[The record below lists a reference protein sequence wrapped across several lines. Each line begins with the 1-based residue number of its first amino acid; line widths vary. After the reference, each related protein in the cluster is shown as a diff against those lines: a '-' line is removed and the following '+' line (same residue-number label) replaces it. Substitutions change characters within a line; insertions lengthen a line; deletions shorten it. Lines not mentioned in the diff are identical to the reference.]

1 MYWVFLSIA
10 IVSEVMA
17 TSAMKASVGFTK
29 PVPSVITAGCFA
41 VSLYFLSLTLK
52 TLPVGIAYAIWAG
65 AGIVLISI
73 IGLVVFK
80 QSLDAAAIV
89 GIALIVSGVAVINT
103 LSTSVSH

>member
-1 MYWVFLSIA
+1 MHWVFLSIA

>member
-1 MYWVFLSIA
+1 MHWVFLSIA

-17 TSAMKASVGFTK
+17 TSAMKASVGFTR

>member
-1 MYWVFLSIA
+1 MHWVFLSIA

-29 PVPSVITAGCFA
+29 PIPSVITAGCFA

-52 TLPVGIAYAIWAG
+52 ALPVGIAYAIWAG

-80 QSLDAAAIV
+80 QSLDAAAII

>member
-1 MYWVFLSIA
+1 MHWIFLSIA

-52 TLPVGIAYAIWAG
+52 ALPVGIAYAIWAG
-65 AGIVLISI
+65 AGIILISV
-73 IGLVVFK
+73 IGFFVFK
-80 QSLDAAAIV
+80 QTLDAAAIV
-89 GIALIVSGVAVINT
+89 GIGLIVSGVVVINT
-103 LSTSVSH
+103 LSNSVSH

>member
-1 MYWVFLSIA
+1 MHWVFLSIA

-52 TLPVGIAYAIWAG
+52 ALPVGIAYAIWAG

>member
-1 MYWVFLSIA
+1 MHWVFLSIA

-17 TSAMKASVGFTK
+17 TSAMKASFGFTK

-52 TLPVGIAYAIWAG
+52 ALPVGIAYAIWAG